1 MNVTLPREQQKWL
14 EAQVAAGQFTSIDEA
29 MATAVADLMA
39 MHADDFAWA
48 EPYVISLGSSRT
60 WSRCVR
66 RSRVATFFRAK
77 NTSSDSTPR
86 AKIETLH
93 AKSQD
98 RSRLC
103 APDDA
108 PGRRHRCRSRHPRP
122 KPT

>member
-48 EPYVISLGSSRT
+48 EPYVEQ
-60 WSRCVR
+60 VR
-66 RSRVATFFRAK
+66 ASVARGDVLSGEEYFKRL
-77 NTSSDSTPR
+77 N
-86 AKIETLH
+86 

-98 RSRLC
+98 RDFARQEPRSIETL
-103 APDDA
+103 
-108 PGRRHRCRSRHPRP
+108 RSR
-122 KPT
+122 